1 MDKVFFFIFIPLT
14 LLFPLGGLPSKNHYI
29 KLNIMGST
37 IATISKATTTIKT
50 TDINFLLFL
59 LLKLIILYHLSY
71 ILPYCAMILSVIL
84 DISFLDK

>member
-1 MDKVFFFIFIPLT
+1 MDKVFFFIFNPLT
-14 LLFPLGGLPSKNHYI
+14 LLFPPDVLSDKNYLI

-37 IATISKATTTIKT
+37 IAIISKTTTAIKT
-50 TDINFLLFL
+50 TDMNFLLFL